1 MPKLKRLN
9 SGACSARKVIPKDV
23 REEYCALFGG
33 GWEERFYVNAGT
45 SLGEAKRALNDWLG
59 EIERR
64 ISVIC
69 SRDHEN
75 AERRDDAGNGILHRY
90 SPGKPASRRHA
101 ERPLSVTVSRMSLTE
116 CLELEDG
123 SAICT
128 AQSAIQNPV
137 Y

>member
-1 MPKLKRLN
+1 MAFTMPKLKRLN

-75 AERRDDAGNGILHRY
+75 AAMAFFIVTLLESLPAGDMPSGRSVRHSPQFKTRFINLREAAKLRLVGDARRTQCG
-90 SPGKPASRRHA
+90 
-101 ERPLSVTVSRMSLTE
+101 
-116 CLELEDG
+116 
-123 SAICT
+123 
-128 AQSAIQNPV
+128 QS
-137 Y
+137 

>member
-1 MPKLKRLN
+1 MAFTMPKLKRLN

-75 AERRDDAGNGILHRY
+75 AAMAFFIVTLLESLPAGDTPSGRSA
-90 SPGKPASRRHA
+90 SP
-101 ERPLSVTVSRMSLTE
+101 
-116 CLELEDG
+116 
-123 SAICT
+123 
-128 AQSAIQNPV
+128 
-137 Y
+137 

>member
-75 AERRDDAGNGILHRY
+75 AAMAFFIVTLLESLPAGDMPSGRSVRHSPQFKTRFINLREAAKLRLVGDARRTQCG
-90 SPGKPASRRHA
+90 
-101 ERPLSVTVSRMSLTE
+101 
-116 CLELEDG
+116 
-123 SAICT
+123 
-128 AQSAIQNPV
+128 QS
-137 Y
+137 